1 MKMVGEYMLPDNA
14 KLAGVTKFSCYYYN
28 SIGDIYQVSFVD
40 GVQHFR
46 LMHFDLSVI
55 KNTVVMYEI

>member
-1 MKMVGEYMLPDNA
+1 MKKVGEYMIPDNA
-14 KLAGVTKFSCYYYN
+14 KLAGTTQFSCYYYN
-28 SIGDIYQVSFVD
+28 SVGDIYQVAFVD

-55 KNTVVMYEI
+55 KKRVLMHEV